1 MNQRCFFTTAPV
13 FDLPHALEGVSFRL
27 KGLGI
32 DHAYWTVFEGVCSAS
47 AVIVGFQ
54 TGLKVVSRSDVK
66 TALGAAK
73 DVDVMHAPNMGKFEL
88 SLNRGE
94 QEVPLDCSLRS
105 RSRHHSPRGD
115 TTIVNPYWL
124 AMSEP

>member
-1 MNQRCFFTTAPV
+1 LNQRCFFTTAPV
-13 FDLPHALEGVSFRL
+13 FDLPLAVERL
-27 KGLGI
+27 DFGLILFGI
-32 DHAYWTVFEGVCSAS
+32 NEINRAVFEGVRSTP
-47 AVIVGFQ
+47 AVIAGFQ

-94 QEVPLDCSLRS
+94 QELPLDYSLQS
-105 RSRHHSPRGD
+105 RSRHHSPRRK
-115 TTIVNPYWL
+115 NWL